1 MSQPMEI
8 ERRWMVAGWPE
19 TGTLLKEEAMKQ
31 GYITVDPSVRI
42 REGSLL
48 SPEGK
53 PLKTISM
60 LNFKQGHGIARQ
72 EIEFQIPPERFE
84 ELETFIGLPLIT
96 KLRRTYELADG
107 SHLEVNLVDQGMPS
121 EFWYAEVEFSSVE
134 DARAWNPDAVG
145 LADYLSDDITE
156 QPGKS
161 MAVYW
166 SETRLK

>member
-96 KLRRTYELADG
+96 
-107 SHLEVNLVDQGMPS
+107 
-121 EFWYAEVEFSSVE
+121 SVE